1 MNASLIIIG
10 TELTRGIIQDKHAP
24 LVSRELTSLGVHMSQ
39 IVALPD
45 DGSIENVISALVS
58 HSDIVIITG
67 GLGPTADDMTR
78 EIIAHTA
85 GVKLER
91 RDDCWQALLKRLGA
105 RAYGA
110 NEKQALIPQG
120 FDVIENKNGTAP
132 GFYGYAGSTLLISL
146 PGPPR
151 EMSPMFYDT
160 VLPLIRKKLDKKEE
174 EREEYSS
181 FITAEA
187 KLEELCEEADPSLTW
202 ATRFQDYK
210 ISLYVSGKSAEE
222 RASAIEKIRSRVG
235 VGRLV
240 DGDREA
246 LDILIDTLLEKNAT
260 IGCAESCTGGLA
272 ASLLTSKSGSSR
284 YMLGSVTSYAPSV
297 KMNVLGVE
305 RSVVEKYGVV
315 SSECASEMAEGARR
329 VLDSDYAFSVTGVA
343 GPDKSEGKD
352 VGTLYFG
359 FSSVN
364 RETQSVLV
372 KLNSWG
378 RESIRRRASV
388 IAFILMNAYINGE
401 DVSKIVD
408 SWQGCL
414 Q

>member
-1 MNASLIIIG
+1 MNAALIIIG
-10 TELTRGIIQDKHAP
+10 TELTRGIIQDKHGP
-24 LVSRELTSLGVHMSQ
+24 LVSRELTSLGVHMTQ

-45 DGSIENVISALVS
+45 DGSIEKVIAFLIKNN
-58 HSDIVIITG
+58 DIVLITG

-78 EIIAHTA
+78 DVIAHAA
-85 GVKLER
+85 GVALEKR
-91 RDDCWQALLKRLGA
+91 EECWEHLVERLGD

-110 NEKQALIPQG
+110 NEKQAFIPKG
-120 FDVIENKNGTAP
+120 FEVIPNLNGTAP
-132 GFYGYAGSTLLISL
+132 GFYGYGGNTLIVSL

-160 VLPLIRKKLDKKEE
+160 VLPLIRKKLDKKEDV
-174 EREEYSS
+174 RLEYSS

-187 KLEELCEEADPSLTW
+187 KLEELCEEADPNLEW
-202 ATRFQDYK
+202 ATRFQDYR
-210 ISLYVSGKSAEE
+210 ISLYLSGGSDAQKVA
-222 RASAIEKIRSRVG
+222 AIKKIQDWVG
-235 VGRLV
+235 MHRLV
-240 DGDREA
+240 EGDREA
-246 LDILIDTLLEKNAT
+246 LDILIDTLLDRGAT

-284 YMLGSVTSYAPSV
+284 YMLGSITSYAPSV
-297 KMNVLGVE
+297 KMNVLGVDH
-305 RSVVEKYGVV
+305 SVVENQGVV
-315 SSECASEMAEGARR
+315 SYECAREMAEGARR

-359 FSSVN
+359 FAGRDRCS
-364 RETQSVLV
+364 TSVLV

-388 IAFILMNAYINGE
+388 IAFILMNAFILGE
-401 DVSKIVD
+401 DVSAIVD
-408 SWQGCL
+408 SWQVF
-414 Q
+414 